1 MTVSDLIIHL
11 LKLPLDSEVRFPN
24 VMTKHPL
31 PKEATFYIR
40 TDNEWKVIE
49 IKEEKNEQR
58 TSSP

>member
-1 MTVSDLIIHL
+1 MTISDLIIHL

-24 VMTKHPL
+24 VMSKHPL
-31 PKEATFYIR
+31 PKEATIYIR
-40 TDNEWKVIE
+40 TDNEWKLIE